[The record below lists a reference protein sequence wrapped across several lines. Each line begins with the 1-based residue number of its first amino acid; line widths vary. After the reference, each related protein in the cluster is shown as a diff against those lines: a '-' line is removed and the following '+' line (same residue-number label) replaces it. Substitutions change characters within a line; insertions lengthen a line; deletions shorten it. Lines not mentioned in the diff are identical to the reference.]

1 MVVTLEDVMRRR
13 TPLALSRAGGP
24 EVASTVAHLMAPLM
38 NWNADEERAQFERY
52 VEEWKRNL
60 P

>member
-1 MVVTLEDVMRRR
+1 
-13 TPLALSRAGGP
+13 LSRAGGP

-38 NWNADEERAQFERY
+38 NWSADEERSQFERY

>member
-1 MVVTLEDVMRRR
+1 
-13 TPLALSRAGGP
+13 
-24 EVASTVAHLMAPLM
+24 VAHLMSPLM
-38 NWNADEERAQFERY
+38 SWSPDEERSQFERY